1 NMRLSLLS
9 NALGLAYY
17 AFCPESERQ
26 MLRTMIGGRE
36 DALLDEREKGWLE
49 WRVQRAR
56 EQGYAERD
64 PGTEPRNSG
73 TIAVPIMVRER
84 VAATIGLTSFRRA
97 VSQEDTSHYVAAL
110 RRTAKGIERQIASI
124 ESVGMGDAES

>member
-1 NMRLSLLS
+1 VAILDGDGVLIRFSTIYDSSISPFHATLNMRLSLFS

-56 EQGYAERD
+56 EQGRLQLRGQM
-64 PGTEPRNSG
+64 PILPTQMPR
-73 TIAVPIMVRER
+73 
-84 VAATIGLTSFRRA
+84 ATP
-97 VSQEDTSHYVAAL
+97 
-110 RRTAKGIERQIASI
+110 RTGR
-124 ESVGMGDAES
+124 